1 MSSLTPMHE
10 EGDPVCP
17 GIPRA
22 PLKYADTGPHT
33 WHMWTDYP
41 LSKFLEAK
49 GSVQH
54 PLLRSLALGDLSGGL
69 PEGSGQG
76 AHF

>member
-1 MSSLTPMHE
+1 MSPLTPLHE
-10 EGDPVCP
+10 RDPVCP

-22 PLKYADTGPHT
+22 LLEYADTGPHM
-33 WHMWTDYP
+33 WHMWTDHP

-54 PLLRSLALGDLSGGL
+54 PLLRSLALGDLSGRL

>member
-1 MSSLTPMHE
+1 MSPLTLLHE
-10 EGDPVCP
+10 EADTVCP
-17 GIPRA
+17 HIPRA
-22 PLKYADTGPHT
+22 PLKYADTGPHMQN
-33 WHMWTDYP
+33 MWTDYP

-54 PLLRSLALGDLSGGL
+54 PLLRSLALGDLSGRL